1 MATATRLI
9 PGIRASK
16 TEPVAIVDA
25 IEIRKLKLE
34 NLDKSNATIRGVDE
48 LCSIEGT
55 TIPSVT
61 YGTKKEIATGTT
73 RHVRKY

>member
-1 MATATRLI
+1 MLRPIGRYLSLDMATATRLI

-34 NLDKSNATIRGVDE
+34 NLDKSNATLRGVDE
-48 LCSIEGT
+48 FCIIEGS
-55 TIPSVT
+55 TIPSVI
-61 YGTKKEIATGTT
+61 YVTKK
-73 RHVRKY
+73 